1 MSSQFSGGGGVV
13 VSSPDGYPEYPP
25 QNTTLNLQNASGV
38 SVVLCA
44 VVLTAVLLDVEG
56 LAVDMLLV
64 LGVDK
69 FPDG

>member
-13 VSSPDGYPEYPP
+13 VSSPEGYPEYPP
-25 QNTTLNLQNASGV
+25 QKTTLNLQDASGV
-38 SVVLCA
+38 AVVLCVA
-44 VVLTAVLLDVEG
+44 VRTAPLLDVEG

-64 LGVDK
+64 LGVET